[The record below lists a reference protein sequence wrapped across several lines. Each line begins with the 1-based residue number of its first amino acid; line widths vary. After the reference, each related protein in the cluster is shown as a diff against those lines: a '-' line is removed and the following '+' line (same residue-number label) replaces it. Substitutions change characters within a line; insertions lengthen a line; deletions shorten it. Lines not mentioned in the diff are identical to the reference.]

1 MLIIVVYYCLPLVSG
16 HEYKCLFINYERER
30 DMHCIIELLNV

>member
-16 HEYKCLFINYERER
+16 HEYKCLFLIKRER
-30 DMHCIIELLNV
+30 DIHSMIE